1 MTGDKRHITRED
13 HMSKTLSKALMA
25 SALVPLLAG
34 PLAAEAHYGDF
45 AGETLRVKLIGGA
58 QYEPLYAELS
68 KWEEMTGATVE
79 ILSRKNHFELDREI
93 KQDIAAGTLDWC
105 VGSNHTSFA
114 PQYGNI
120 YVDLRDHID
129 EETLAAFVPRVLDHS
144 TVGGRLVQ
152 LPRHS
157 DISNFYYIKSLFE
170 DADNKEAFEAEYGY
184 PLAPPETWDQ
194 VADMAK
200 FFANP
205 PDFFGFQF
213 VGKDEAVTGRFY
225 EMLVAEGGQLFTD
238 DWEPAFNS
246 EAGVRALDFF
256 VDLYESGAVPV
267 GVPNY
272 LWDDTGLGF
281 GSGTVAMNLD
291 WAGWSA
297 YFNDPA
303 NSQIAGDVGLVRA
316 PKGSAGN
323 RTGWSGSHTFSI
335 TETCDNKEAAASL
348 VTFLTDHDRQMIEAQ
363 TGLLPTR
370 TEVWEDA
377 KAEFEAEGRDFMVE
391 VFDTYA
397 TSMAEDSFTP
407 PLIPEWIE
415 VSNAIWP
422 RLQAAMV
429 GDLTSQEALDEA
441 AEDALLVMEDAGYR

>member
-1 MTGDKRHITRED
+1 MNRL
-13 HMSKTLSKALMA
+13 MAKALVATAM
-25 SALVPLLAG
+25 VPLLAG
-34 PLAAEAHYGDF
+34 PAAAQDYGDF
-45 AGETLRVKLIGGA
+45 DGYTLRVKLIGGA
-58 QYEPLYAELS
+58 QYEPLYATISE
-68 KWEEMTGATVE
+68 WEQATGATVE

-120 YVDLRDHID
+120 YADLNELID
-129 EETLAAFVPRVLDHS
+129 AEVLAEFVPLVLEHS

-157 DISNFYYIKSLFE
+157 DVSNFYYQKSIF
-170 DADNKEAFEAEYGY
+170 ADPENQAAFEAEYGY

-200 FFANP
+200 FFADP
-205 PDFFGFQF
+205 PDFFGFQY
-213 VGKDEAVTGRFY
+213 VGKDEAITGRFY

-238 DWEPAFNS
+238 EWEPAFNS
-246 EAGVRALDFF
+246 ESGVRALNFF
-256 VDLYESGAVPV
+256 VDLYEAEAVPV

-297 YFNDPA
+297 YFNDPE
-303 NSQIAGDVGLVRA
+303 NSQVAGDVGLVRA
-316 PKGSAGN
+316 PMGSSGD
-323 RTGWSGSHTFSI
+323 RTGWSGSHSFSI
-335 TETCDNKEAAASL
+335 TETCDNKEAAASF
-348 VTFLTDHDRQMIEAQ
+348 VTFLTDYDRQMVEAR

-370 TEVWEDA
+370 AQVWEDA
-377 KAEFEAEGRDFMVE
+377 EAEFAAAGNDFMVE
-391 VFDTYA
+391 VFQTYS
-397 TSMAEDSFTP
+397 TSMAEDAFTP

-415 VSNAIWP
+415 VSNALWP
-422 RLQAAMV
+422 RLQAAIV
-429 GDLTSQEALDEA
+429 GDMTAQEALDEA
-441 AEDALLVMEDAGYR
+441 ADEARIVMEDAGYL